1 MTFLRGSSGALRGIR
16 KNRRRQNTK
25 YCPLNMFRIKG
36 GKMIK
41 ETKTTLLC
49 SWCFKESPI
58 LITSVGGFI
67 VRMKC
72 QRCGHIFK
80 VPTEMFYFSLFS
92 DWKKRILTKPA
103 RLAEEMINDPS
114 SFTSSFPMRVITKPF
129 RIAKEIEKCIEN

>member
-1 MTFLRGSSGALRGIR
+1 
-16 KNRRRQNTK
+16 
-25 YCPLNMFRIKG
+25 
-36 GKMIK
+36 MIK

-80 VPTEMFYFSLFS
+80 VPAEMFYFSLFS
-92 DWKKRILTKPA
+92 QLSNESYHQALQNSKGNRKMHRKL
-103 RLAEEMINDPS
+103 S
-114 SFTSSFPMRVITKPF
+114 
-129 RIAKEIEKCIEN
+129 